1 MGHHK
6 KSRSEKEYQ
15 AHNSWLS
22 SGKRGQTTTA
32 AIKTKKLFPPEWT
45 NRSFHRSPLNKTKCW
60 EPRNVVHFIIFSGSP
75 WIAQGKLQCCLSGG
89 KEPERCEGSAWQ
101 EGLVPPWQV
110 EECPL
115 CVPAGDIFPSL
126 VCTWISCALPRFCR
140 ASVDCLLILPF
151 CHLANLTRLSLA
163 KGEILMFC
171 LNLEVTFSSGFVIRP
186 NELLQCNLFYFLF
199 MEFDLNFS
207 TDEED
212 VLTG

>member
-1 MGHHK
+1 M
-6 KSRSEKEYQ
+6 
-15 AHNSWLS
+15 
-22 SGKRGQTTTA
+22 
-32 AIKTKKLFPPEWT
+32 
-45 NRSFHRSPLNKTKCW
+45 
-60 EPRNVVHFIIFSGSP
+60 
-75 WIAQGKLQCCLSGG
+75 
-89 KEPERCEGSAWQ
+89 
-101 EGLVPPWQV
+101 
-110 EECPL
+110 
-115 CVPAGDIFPSL
+115 
-126 VCTWISCALPRFCR
+126 
-140 ASVDCLLILPF
+140 DCLLILPF